1 MSQAIT
7 SPVRLLL
14 SLLAALALL
23 LGTPVAASAA
33 AAPLAVSGAAAED
46 PAAPSADTTVTWSVK
61 PADTAQG
68 RDRPNYAYDLQ
79 PGGTVGDALYVANR
93 SPQPITLSVYAA
105 DGFLTE
111 DGSLDILA
119 GGVAST
125 DLGSWVQVEAPEL
138 TLDSGASAEVPFLI
152 TVPADAPP
160 GDYAAGVVASMR
172 VTADNGTI
180 TERRLGSRVHLR
192 VLGDLAPALTVG
204 DVVVDYHG
212 TANPVEAGS
221 ATVTYTLTNTG
232 NTRLD
237 PAVDVA
243 LGGPFGLAAVSAAD
257 DAPELLPGSSLQ
269 RTVEVAG
276 VVPLGLLAA
285 DVTATSQVVS
295 RTLAGAEPSAL
306 DPLVSEGAA
315 ATAAMPWTVLAIL
328 AALAL
333 FIVWRV
339 VAARRRKAAHAREL
353 AAAVAAARAESSGA
367 GAEREP
373 VPAGAMPAADSSTD
387 TVDTERDAPRST

>member
-1 MSQAIT
+1 
-7 SPVRLLL
+7 
-14 SLLAALALL
+14 
-23 LGTPVAASAA
+23 
-33 AAPLAVSGAAAED
+33 
-46 PAAPSADTTVTWSVK
+46 VK

-111 DGSLDILA
+111 DGALDILA

-125 DLGSWVQVEAPEL
+125 DLGSWVRVETPEL
-138 TLDSGASAEVPFLI
+138 TLDSGASAEVPFVI

-192 VLGDLAPALTVG
+192 VQGDLAPALTVG
-204 DVVVDYHG
+204 GVVVDYHG
-212 TANPVEAGS
+212 TANPIESGS

-243 LGGPFGLAAVSAAD
+243 LGGPFGLAGVTAAD

-306 DPLVSEGAA
+306 DPLVSEGTA
-315 ATAAMPWTVLAIL
+315 ATAAMPWTALAIL
-328 AALAL
+328 AALVL
-333 FIVWRV
+333 FIAWRI
-339 VAARRRKAAHAREL
+339 VAGRRRKAAHAREL
-353 AAAVAAARAESSGA
+353 AAAVAAARADAAPGA
-367 GAEREP
+367 GSTGDDAFREK
-373 VPAGAMPAADSSTD
+373 VPAGGAIVAEPSADPAGTEGD
-387 TVDTERDAPRST
+387 TPRRL